1 MALAGMGK
9 HLVMIVLVG
18 ANGFLGRH
26 TCELLERRR
35 LPAMLVSRAPD
46 REFIQDFAPS
56 LNAMSAAEFA
66 SGSGD
71 RIIAQARAIIY
82 FNWCSFPA
90 TFVDE
95 PSRELSENVQPAFAF
110 FMRVANIS
118 NRTKVVFLS
127 SGGTVYGPATAEPRS
142 ETAETRPISS
152 YGLGKLMAEKALE
165 FVGRT
170 TGLPYSILRISNTV
184 GRWQT
189 SNVQG
194 IVSIALRSVRDGM
207 PVRLFGGGGQVRDF
221 VDADDAAEA
230 ILAACLSERGNST
243 WNVGS
248 GTGISIVDL
257 VQRISEIVGR
267 PILISHAPS
276 RKVDVPHLVLDCRK
290 IARDLNWT
298 AKTTLDESI
307 DRCWRS
313 VAHASPPIPR
323 LVGLA
328 PVLTGSKP

>member
-1 MALAGMGK
+1 
-9 HLVMIVLVG
+9 MIVLLG

-35 LPAMLVSRAPD
+35 LPAMLVSRVPD
-46 REFIQDFAPS
+46 RSFIQRFAPS
-56 LNAMSAAEFA
+56 LNAMSTAEFA
-66 SGSGD
+66 SASGD

-82 FNWCSFPA
+82 FTWGSLPA

-95 PSRELSENVQPAFAF
+95 PWRELLENVQPAFAF
-110 FMRVANIS
+110 FSRVAAIS
-118 NRTKVVFLS
+118 SKTKVVFLS
-127 SGGTVYGPATAEPRS
+127 SGGTVYGLGSAEPRS
-142 ETAETRPISS
+142 ETAATQPISS
-152 YGLGKLMAEKALE
+152 YGLGKLMAESALE

-170 TGLPYSILRISNTV
+170 TGLPYSILRVSNAV

-189 SNVQG
+189 SEVQG
-194 IVSIALRSVRDGM
+194 IVGVALRSIRDGM

-221 VDADDAAEA
+221 VDADDVAEA
-230 ILAACLSERGNST
+230 ILAASLSDHHSST

-248 GTGISIVDL
+248 GKGISIL
-257 VQRISEIVGR
+257 ELIQRISEIVGR
-267 PILISHAPS
+267 PILITHAPP
-276 RKVDVPHLVLDCRK
+276 RKVDVPHLVLDCQK

-313 VAHASPPIPR
+313 VACASPP
-323 LVGLA
+323 A
-328 PVLTGSKP
+328 PWPQEVTRFSLS